1 MAQDSIGGLWLH
13 DTKNGHKYMSG
24 QIKIGENLTFDIVV
38 FKNDKGDNDK
48 RPDYRIF
55 KSESR
60 KIQQP
65 DKPKDDFK
73 DDIPF

>member
-1 MAQDSIGGLWLH
+1 M
-13 DTKNGHKYMSG
+13 
-24 QIKIGENLTFDIVV
+24 DIVV

-55 KSESR
+55 KSEPR
-60 KIQQP
+60 QIQQP
-65 DKPKDDFK
+65 DKPKDYFK

>member
-13 DTKNGHKYMSG
+13 DAKNGHKYMSG
-24 QIKIGENLTFDIVV
+24 QIKIGENLTLDIVV

-55 KSESR
+55 KSEPR
-60 KIQQP
+60 QIQQP
-65 DKPKDDFK
+65 DKPKDYFN